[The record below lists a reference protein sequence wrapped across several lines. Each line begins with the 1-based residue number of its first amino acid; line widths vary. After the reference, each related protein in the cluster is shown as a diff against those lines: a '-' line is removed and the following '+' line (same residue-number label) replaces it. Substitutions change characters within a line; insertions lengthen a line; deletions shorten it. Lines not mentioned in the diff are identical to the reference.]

1 MKLSFTPCLSF
12 LQQEFCNTLDSS
24 PPTSPGLDK
33 PEVQQEVKPE
43 APKDKSSTVPT
54 PVAVNDMSAIQDI
67 LQLLKVLCSVSTS
80 SAYDFG
86 DGKVLNERRRNNRV
100 DDKGLSSSALS
111 LYLPPHLLVDFY
123 PSLLAFGLCAP
134 LQFNGLHN

>member
-33 PEVQQEVKPE
+33 PEVEQEVKPE
-43 APKDKSSTVPT
+43 VQKDKSSTIPT

-67 LQLLKVLCSVSTS
+67 LQLLKVLYSVSTN

-86 DGKVLNERRRNNRV
+86 DGKFSGEGETYSRMH
-100 DDKGLSSSALS
+100 DKGLSSNARP
-111 LYLPPHLLVDFY
+111 LYPRLP
-123 PSLLAFGLCAP
+123 
-134 LQFNGLHN
+134 

>member
-33 PEVQQEVKPE
+33 PEVKQEVKPE
-43 APKDKSSTVPT
+43 VQKDKSSTVPT

-67 LQLLKVLCSVSTS
+67 LQLLKVLYSVSTS

-86 DGKVLNERRRNNRV
+86 DGKFLGEGGRNSRV
-100 DDKGLSSSALS
+100 GDKGLSSNARTLYPPPPSRFSS
-111 LYLPPHLLVDFY
+111 LCTPGFR
-123 PSLLAFGLCAP
+123 P
-134 LQFNGLHN
+134 LRCSPF